1 MANIPRQYRK
11 NPFLIPDHYFENFNT
26 RIAQLIDCT
35 NQEPSQIIPNKVSKK
50 KTFLNYASC
59 AAACLSIF
67 FSITHISSIKFS
79 RNELASEKCI
89 TTEYND
95 YRLTNV
101 DKAYDY
107 MMLNDL
113 KIYDYENN

>member
-1 MANIPRQYRK
+1 MTDIPQQHRK
-11 NPFLIPDHYFENFNT
+11 NPFLTPDNYFEDFNT
-26 RIAQLIDCT
+26 RIAQLIECT
-35 NQEPSQIIPNKVSKK
+35 NQEPSQIVFNKISKK

-79 RNELASEKCI
+79 KNELASEKCI

-101 DKAYDY
+101 DKAYGY

>member
-26 RIAQLIDCT
+26 RIAQLIECT
-35 NQEPSQIIPNKVSKK
+35 NQEPSQIVFNKISKK

-67 FSITHISSIKFS
+67 FSIKFS
-79 RNELASEKCI
+79 RNELTSGKGI